1 MSDFVNIAPSE
12 LTPEQSVVLLRAGYR
27 SSLKLWSV
35 TDCLQP
41 CWVMWYNPQGGC
53 SCISGGKRYEL
64 TGRNILLI
72 PPHTLYSGKKTSDP
86 EHYFLWFH
94 ANAPFDMPQRK
105 VLSLDSAPFKER
117 INAAFQAGKRQVHH
131 LYTLA
136 NELLLSIP
144 EEFFNAQGSS
154 AKNQMINQAIKFIN
168 RHDGCVS
175 NAEIAAE
182 LHLSPNRF
190 CHLFKDEMDIA
201 PQRYCHRVRMC
212 KAIQLL
218 QEGHDIKSTAES
230 CGYADRYH
238 FSKEFKRYH
247 NITPGKWVKIH
258 IKNVKN

>member
-1 MSDFVNIAPSE
+1 
-12 LTPEQSVVLLRAGYR
+12 
-27 SSLKLWSV
+27 
-35 TDCLQP
+35 
-41 CWVMWYNPQGGC
+41 
-53 SCISGGKRYEL
+53 
-64 TGRNILLI
+64 
-72 PPHTLYSGKKTSDP
+72 
-86 EHYFLWFH
+86 
-94 ANAPFDMPQRK
+94 MPQRK
-105 VLSLDSAPFKER
+105 VISLDSTPFKER
-117 INAAFQAGKRQVHH
+117 IKAAFQAGKRRVNH

-144 EEFFNAQGSS
+144 EEFFNVQSSS
-154 AKNQMINQAIKFIN
+154 AKNVMINQAIKFIN

-212 KAIQLL
+212 KAVQLL
-218 QEGHDIKSTAES
+218 QEGNDIKSTAES

-247 NITPGKWVKIH
+247 NMTPGKWVKIH